1 MNEREPQTSELA
13 RLLDRS
19 GERVR
24 AVLNILVESPYF
36 YASDD
41 QDLFFFLR
49 RHRREFTDFFTAYY
63 GWTLLMDAKCARVY
77 KQEWYNRAVNPASR
91 TMFNFTRRDE
101 CLAFMMLLEFYEHQ
115 LEENGMTADDKENLR
130 FRFGDLLAHVCRRF
144 GECFPE
150 RVEMYAEDAV
160 RAKILKPIM
169 PELEKYRFVKKIKP
183 PEDLDAREDDLIY
196 EALPALY
203 HYNGSALGRVVS
215 DLEPAGADGEAG

>member
-1 MNEREPQTSELA
+1 MSEREPQTSELA

-19 GERVR
+19 GDRVR

-49 RHRREFTDFFTAYY
+49 RHRREFTDFFTTYY

-77 KQEWYNRAVNPASR
+77 KQEWYNKAVNPASR

-130 FRFGDLLAHVCRRF
+130 FRFGDLLTHVCRRF
-144 GECFPE
+144 SECYPE
-150 RVEMYAEDAV
+150 KVEMYTEDAV
-160 RAKILKPIM
+160 RARILKPIM

-215 DLEPAGADGEAG
+215 ELEPPGTGGEAD